1 MSKPNQVALDCNLW
15 RIIDFTNFEQVYRKL
30 LWNNKTCKMFN
41 KFIKACKKN
50 AFNNTGC
57 KIVQTKGKLLML
69 QIVILYYVCNIC
81 N

>member
-57 KIVQTKGKLLML
+57 KIVQTTG
-69 QIVILYYVCNIC
+69 
-81 N
+81 